1 MPSPPVD
8 DHTEEFEQLAGLSA
22 LDVLD
27 GEEQA
32 RFERHVATCERC
44 QLMLRLDR
52 EALDKLLLAA
62 PEMDPS
68 PDFKARLMQRGA
80 EELAAAPAEAPR
92 PAVEPIR
99 LQPRPPNVVPL
110 WRRSAWTRALA
121 AVLVIGLVTAGA
133 FGYENQVVATYDMSG
148 NVSGTARVMI
158 RRSGAASLQMQG
170 VPDPGPDFLYEL
182 WVIPPGESPIP
193 IDTTSSGTAELNLP
207 SNLKGSTVAITRERS
222 RVEVPT
228 LPVLLATEVRS

>member
-27 GEEQA
+27 GEERE
-32 RFERHVATCERC
+32 RFDRHVASCERC

-52 EALDKLLLAA
+52 EALEKVLLTA
-62 PEMDPS
+62 PEMDAS

-92 PAVEPIR
+92 QAVEPIR
-99 LQPRPPNVVPL
+99 LQTRPANVVPI
-110 WRRSAWTRALA
+110 WRRSAMTRALA

-133 FGYENQVVATYDMSG
+133 FGYENQVVATYDMAG
-148 NVSGTARVMI
+148 TVSGHARVVV
-158 RRSGAASLQMQG
+158 RRSGAASLEMQG
-170 VPDPGPDFLYEL
+170 VPDPGPGFLYEL
-182 WVIPPGESPIP
+182 WVIPPGQQPIP
-193 IDTTSSGTAELNLP
+193 IDTTTSGTAALNLP
-207 SNLKGSTVAITRERS
+207 GKLNGSTVAITRERS